1 MNTFE
6 QSLLTELREH
16 VATRTPGPVRSTRAR
31 RWRWAAVPAA
41 AAAAVTAVVVAV
53 SGPTPA
59 YAVDESGD
67 DVVVTVYRLDDAAG
81 LERALREHGVAAE
94 VDYDPDVSD
103 PAEGPGDG
111 TDDGGSLDSATG
123 PEQGTERR
131 QESESTADGPVDGSA
146 PRIETSLSEDAFTLR
161 LDREAIPEN
170 QVLHL
175 TTMGSV
181 DDGLAGL
188 RISWLPA

>member
-16 VATRTPGPVRSTRAR
+16 VATRTPGPARGPVRSTLAR

-41 AAAAVTAVVVAV
+41 TAAAVTAVLLAV

-59 YAVDESGD
+59 YAVDDSGD
-67 DVVVTVYRLDDAAG
+67 DVVVTVYRLDDAKG
-81 LERALREHGVAAE
+81 LEQALREHGLAAE
-94 VDYDPDVSD
+94 IDYA
-103 PAEGPGDG
+103 PAASQ
-111 TDDGGSLDSATG
+111 TVDGGSLDSAAG
-123 PEQGTERR
+123 SEQGIKLREK
-131 QESESTADGPVDGSA
+131 SSADRPDGSA
-146 PRIETSLSEDAFTLR
+146 PKIETALSEDAFTLR

-175 TTMGSV
+175 TTTGSV

>member
-16 VATRTPGPVRSTRAR
+16 VAARTPTPVRSTRAR
-31 RWRWAAVPAA
+31 RWRWAVLPAA
-41 AAAAVTAVVVAV
+41 AAAAVTAVVVAL
-53 SGPTPA
+53 SGPSPA

-67 DVVVTVYRLDDAAG
+67 EIVVTVYRLDDAAG

-94 VDYDPDVSD
+94 VDYDPDVSAD
-103 PAEGPGDG
+103 PADS
-111 TDDGGSLDSATG
+111 DGGSLDTGTG
-123 PEQGTERR
+123 PEKGTEVH
-131 QESESTADGPVDGSA
+131 GPTGDDPGTGSA
-146 PRIETSLSEDAFTLR
+146 PKIETSLNEDAFTLR
-161 LDREAIPEN
+161 LDRDAIPED

-181 DDGLAGL
+181 EDGLSGL
-188 RISWLPA
+188 RIMWVPAS

>member
-16 VATRTPGPVRSTRAR
+16 VATRTRRPVRSARSR
-31 RWRWAAVPAA
+31 RWRWAALPAA
-41 AAAAVTAVVVAV
+41 AAAAVTAVVVAMW
-53 SGPTPA
+53 GPSPA

-67 DVVVTVYRLDDAAG
+67 DVVVTVYRLDDAEG
-81 LERALREHGVAAE
+81 LEQALRDHGVDAE
-94 VDYDPDVSD
+94 VDYDPDAVE
-103 PAEGPGDG
+103 PVEGSEGG
-111 TDDGGSLDSATG
+111 TLDSGTG
-123 PEQGTERR
+123 PEQGTERH
-131 QESESTADGPVDGSA
+131 QETDSTADGPVDGSA
-146 PRIETSLSEDAFTLR
+146 PKIETSLSEDAFTLR
-161 LDREAIPEN
+161 LDRDAIPDG

-188 RISWLPA
+188 RITWLPA